1 MNIALI
7 GSSGKM
13 GKLFSTV
20 ATTNKTDHI
29 VACVDITDSQDP
41 TMPYLSHK
49 QHKTIWSVK
58 EKLDLIIDFSTS
70 LSKEDVINFALLNNL
85 PLAVFSTTCSEE
97 DKAMLKAA
105 SKHIPILLCPNTSRG
120 VNSMIRALDILSQ
133 SLNMADVLVEEI
145 HHKNKLD
152 SPSGTAKKIVD
163 LLSSNGIENI
173 KVNSFRGGTEC
184 GYHAVRFLLDD
195 EEIIITHRA
204 TSRKIFALGAYEM
217 AKKLLSKNN
226 GFFTHLE

>member
-7 GSSGKM
+7 GSAGKM
-13 GKLFSTV
+13 GKLFSEIL
-20 ATTNKTDHI
+20 APNKTDHI
-29 VACVDITDSQDP
+29 VAYIDITNNQNTTP
-41 TMPYLSHK
+41 PYFSHK
-49 QHKTIWSVK
+49 EYKTIWSVK
-58 EKLDLIIDFSTS
+58 EKLDLIVDFSTS
-70 LSKEDVINFALLNNL
+70 LSKEDIINFALLNNL

-97 DKAMLKAA
+97 DKAKLKAA

-120 VNSMIRALDILSQ
+120 VNSMIRALDVLSP

-195 EEIIITHRA
+195 EEVIITHHA
-204 TSRKIFALGAYEM
+204 TSRKTFALGAYEM

>member
-7 GSSGKM
+7 GSTGKM
-13 GKLFSTV
+13 GKLFSEIL
-20 ATTNKTDHI
+20 APNKTDHI
-29 VACVDITDSQDP
+29 VAYIDITNNQNATP
-41 TMPYLSHK
+41 PYFSHK
-49 QHKTIWSVK
+49 EYKTIWSVK
-58 EKLDLIIDFSTS
+58 EKLDLIVDFSTS
-70 LSKEDVINFALLNNL
+70 LSKEDIINFALLNNL

-97 DKAMLKAA
+97 DKAKLKAA

-120 VNSMIRALDILSQ
+120 VNSMIKALDILSQ

-184 GYHAVRFLLDD
+184 GYHAVIFLLDD
-195 EEIIITHRA
+195 EEVIITHRA